1 MNEKARR
8 RVRRGY
14 ERLAYGGIADAV
26 RLLFT
31 EQPDLTA
38 LDKMDLYNIAEI
50 KRPKGGG
57 MEIKFFDRIKALQSL
72 EELSTQDS
80 DSLPFYRTLQECARS
95 FEENG
100 NGV

>member
-1 MNEKARR
+1 MENKAKMNEKARR

-50 KRPKGGG
+50 SAQRGEEWKLNSLTVSKHS
-57 MEIKFFDRIKALQSL
+57 KAW
-72 EELSTQDS
+72 
-80 DSLPFYRTLQECARS
+80 RS
-95 FEENG
+95 
-100 NGV
+100 